1 MVLVLLLVVVAV
13 EPDAVPEVVE
23 LGALVVVAAL
33 PLGVLEVSAAIMG
46 VARAATSA
54 VAARTARVRFI

>member
-1 MVLVLLLVVVAV
+1 MVLVLALVVAV
-13 EPDAVPEVVE
+13 EPAAVPEVDE

-33 PLGVLEVSAAIMG
+33 PLGVLEVSAARIG